1 MMRQKPTKQQLRV
14 RRIIALALLLTFVF
28 GIFWVGSS
36 LLSFIQKR
44 FEETAPTPSPSVTL
58 TQEPTKKPDT
68 NLVRCKDEDLVVT
81 VSIDESTPAVSEQ
94 DFVIRTSFSYTG
106 AGSCVRDMGAK
117 ANEVWLENSEGE
129 KIWSTDT
136 CPAHNKSNLV
146 ELQFGDV
153 YQMVVTWPGTLDP
166 IECGKRGRGVEPG
179 SYLIKARNGNSNSK
193 NIGISVRN

>member
-1 MMRQKPTKQQLRV
+1 MKRKPTKQQLLKRWFV
-14 RRIIALALLLTFVF
+14 VVTFLLTFVF
-28 GIFWVGSS
+28 GIFWLGSS
-36 LLSFIQKR
+36 ILSFIQKR
-44 FEETAPTPSPSVTL
+44 FEETAPTPTPSVT
-58 TQEPTKKPDT
+58 QSKVPSRKPDT
-68 NLVRCKDEDLVVT
+68 NLVRCKDEDIVVT
-81 VSIDESTPAVSEQ
+81 VSIDESTPALSEQ

-106 AGSCVRDMGAK
+106 AGNCVRDMGAK

-166 IECGKRGRGVEPG
+166 IECGKRGRGVEQG
-179 SYLIKARNGNSNSK
+179 EYRIYARNSQARSEVQAVKVQG
-193 NIGISVRN
+193 

>member
-1 MMRQKPTKQQLRV
+1 MKRKPTKQQLLV
-14 RRIIALALLLTFVF
+14 RWLVVVTFLLVFVL
-28 GIFWVGSS
+28 GIFWLGSS
-36 LLSFIQKR
+36 ILSFIQQR
-44 FEETAPTPSPSVTL
+44 FEETAPTPTPSI
-58 TQEPTKKPDT
+58 TQSKEPSRKPDA
-68 NLVRCKDEDLVVT
+68 NLVRCKDEDIVVT

-106 AGSCVRDMGAK
+106 AGNCVRDMGAK

-179 SYLIKARNGNSNSK
+179 EYNIYARNSQSR
-193 NIGISVRN
+193 SELQTVRVQG